1 MKMEEGK
8 IELQKEV
15 HRRMCFSD
23 ILFLIA
29 RPPFYVI
36 FCHFSRVLCPFRLLR
51 FYVEK
56 KSSPETTKRTCFR
69 SFFFKSLFYISMI

>member
-1 MKMEEGK
+1 MRIQEEK

-15 HRRMCFSD
+15 HRRICFSD
-23 ILFLIA
+23 IVFLIA
-29 RPPFYVI
+29 RPPSYVI
-36 FCHFSRVLCPFRLLR
+36 FCRFSRVLCPFRLLR

-56 KSSPETTKRTCFR
+56 KSSPETTKRTYFR